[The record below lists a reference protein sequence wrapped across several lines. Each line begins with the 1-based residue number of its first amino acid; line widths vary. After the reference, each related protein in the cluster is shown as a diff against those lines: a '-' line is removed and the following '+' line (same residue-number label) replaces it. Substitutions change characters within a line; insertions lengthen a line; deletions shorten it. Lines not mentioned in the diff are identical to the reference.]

1 MALTKVS
8 TGVVDMSGN
17 TGGLVIAKGDESERP
32 ASPSIGMIRESTETT
47 PSKVEVY
54 TDNGGAPDWQ
64 FLEEAGPS
72 FIPLTVDYLIVA
84 GGGGGGNYY
93 YAGGGGAGGMLTSFG
108 SGNISGGN
116 QQVAATITTAVQG
129 VNYEVTVGLG
139 GSATSSGGNSELDM
153 TPAHAS
159 VLATGGGYGGSS
171 AAGGPGGSGG
181 GASRSGVHAGGA
193 RTSSPIQGFAGAAS
207 TSSTYYCAGGGGGA
221 SATGLSSGTNPAIVG
236 KGGDGIESYITGT
249 NLYYAGGGA
258 GAMNAAVAFPN
269 TPQGGAGGGGNGGT
283 YTNGSNL
290 PPTAGTNGLGG
301 GGGGGC
307 HDANNTGTGAAGGS
321 GVVILRYPSAYT
333 ITFQT
338 GVGFISSTATLSA
351 TSEKVTTITAGSGT
365 ITFALTP

>member
-8 TGVVDMSGN
+8 TGVVDMSQD
-17 TGGLVIAKGDESERP
+17 TGGLVIAKGTTAQQPTCD
-32 ASPSIGMIRESTETT
+32 ASTLGSIRENTTEN
-47 PSKVEVY
+47 KVEVC
-54 TDNGGAPDWQ
+54 TSTGWQ
-64 FLEEAGPS
+64 FLEEAGS
-72 FIPLTVDYLIVA
+72 TSVPLTVDYLVVA

-153 TPAHAS
+153 TPARAS
-159 VLATGGGYGGSS
+159 VLATGGGYGGSE

-181 GASRSGVHAGGA
+181 GASRSGIHAGGA

-221 SATGLSSGTNPAIVG
+221 SATGLSSGTDPAIVG
-236 KGGDGIESYITGT
+236 KGGDGIQSSITGT

-307 HDANNTGTGAAGGS
+307 HNANNTGTGAAGGS
-321 GVVILRYPSAYT
+321 GVVILRYPENYT
-333 ITFQT
+333 VAK
-338 GVGFISSTATLSA
+338 GGSLISSVS
-351 TSEKVTTITAGSGT
+351 TSVLGYKIETFTSGTGT
-365 ITFALTP
+365 ITFA